1 MSAAHALVHILGICF
16 VGAFLF
22 AAVGWIGP
30 NRWVAII
37 LKCAILAAGGAA
49 IAAQLLP

>member
-1 MSAAHALVHILGICF
+1 MTAALVLLHISAIIF

-22 AAVGWIGP
+22 VAVEWLEP

-37 LKCAILAAGGAA
+37 LKCAIIAAGTAA
-49 IAAQLLP
+49 IAKHLLP